1 MLEYISMKKGNGGEP
16 MKLML
21 GTNIRC
27 LRREKHITQ
36 EQLAEKLGVS
46 CQSVSR
52 WENDTCYP
60 DMELLPALARIF
72 SVSVDRLLGVSEE
85 DKHDKLTELLK
96 QLSLADATRELD
108 KLITLIATIRR
119 DYTECLAVVQLFEIA
134 IQKELY
140 RVPSLLAEL
149 RLTAEEIISHAA
161 DVWMRDT
168 VIENMARMEDDSH
181 IEAFLQKYAVSSDLS
196 RDVLLQRRYETRR
209 EYDKL
214 EQIRQSNLC
223 TRLDQL
229 LDSRWQSW
237 QDIGKSPDVHHLL
250 YVNDLLLDLLHH
262 VCNCDPSP
270 VYPISGNGEVD
281 FWVEHRL
288 WLGFRRA
295 CYMSQLGCY
304 DQVYLILED
313 TVSLLE
319 KAMSQPDRTT
329 LRCDSPSLDR
339 IEWISEECWLTCDI
353 ENVIQWT
360 QQGDASDELQE
371 RARYIH
377 REETCYMLFPSWFH
391 RVLAEREG
399 WEWFDPIRHTPQ
411 YCSYVQRLSDLV
423 LKRQKTI

>member
-1 MLEYISMKKGNGGEP
+1 

-21 GTNIRC
+21 GSNIRC

-181 IEAFLQKYAVSSDLS
+181 IEAFLQKYAEFPLLTRKASPVESKSRCILS
-196 RDVLLQRRYETRR
+196 TVGLVDVLP
-209 EYDKL
+209 KL
-214 EQIRQSNLC
+214 TI
-223 TRLDQL
+223 L
-229 LDSRWQSW
+229 LNALST
-237 QDIGKSPDVHHLL
+237 
-250 YVNDLLLDLLHH
+250 Y
-262 VCNCDPSP
+262 
-270 VYPISGNGEVD
+270 
-281 FWVEHRL
+281 
-288 WLGFRRA
+288 
-295 CYMSQLGCY
+295 
-304 DQVYLILED
+304 
-313 TVSLLE
+313 
-319 KAMSQPDRTT
+319 
-329 LRCDSPSLDR
+329 
-339 IEWISEECWLTCDI
+339 
-353 ENVIQWT
+353 
-360 QQGDASDELQE
+360 
-371 RARYIH
+371 
-377 REETCYMLFPSWFH
+377 
-391 RVLAEREG
+391 
-399 WEWFDPIRHTPQ
+399 
-411 YCSYVQRLSDLV
+411 SY
-423 LKRQKTI
+423 K